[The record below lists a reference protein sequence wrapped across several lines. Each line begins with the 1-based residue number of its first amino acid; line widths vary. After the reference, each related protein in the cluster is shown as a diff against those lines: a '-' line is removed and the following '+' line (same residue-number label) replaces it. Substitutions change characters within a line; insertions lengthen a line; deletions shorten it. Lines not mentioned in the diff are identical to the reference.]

1 MEIEPV
7 YGMASCVHSF
17 RPKPL
22 GRLELSKHRPCH
34 VNKRPVLSLYHTILL
49 WCVGLGKKT
58 RNPIPE
64 PGIFKPEPIISG
76 TRILFGNFGYQLM
89 KPEIIL
95 GSSGTTCRYPNNPN
109 PEIFSQL

>member
-1 MEIEPV
+1 MV
-7 YGMASCVHSF
+7 LD
-17 RPKPL
+17 RP
-22 GRLELSKHRPCH
+22 GQ
-34 VNKRPVLSLYHTILL
+34 
-49 WCVGLGKKT
+49 KT

-64 PGIFKPEPIISG
+64 PEIPEPEPIISG

-109 PEIFSQL
+109 PEIFSKLQGPTKQTAYMRTTH